1 VWPTRRR
8 EPILYFGVSALAAI
22 FDWSGL
28 GRATQM
34 KMFLLG
40 VMVAFTPS
48 LLILAWT
55 LRRSFPNPHALIN
68 AIKAYFRPPDRR
80 PARHER
86 DTVS

>member
-1 VWPTRRR
+1 
-8 EPILYFGVSALAAI
+8 
-22 FDWSGL
+22 
-28 GRATQM
+28 M

-55 LRRSFPNPHALIN
+55 LRRSLPKPHALID
-68 AIKAYFRPPDRR
+68 AIKSYFRPLDRR
-80 PARHER
+80 SARHER

>member
-1 VWPTRRR
+1 
-8 EPILYFGVSALAAI
+8 
-22 FDWSGL
+22 
-28 GRATQM
+28 M

-55 LRRSFPNPHALIN
+55 LRGSLPKPHAIID
-68 AIKAYFRPPDRR
+68 AIKAYFRPLDRR